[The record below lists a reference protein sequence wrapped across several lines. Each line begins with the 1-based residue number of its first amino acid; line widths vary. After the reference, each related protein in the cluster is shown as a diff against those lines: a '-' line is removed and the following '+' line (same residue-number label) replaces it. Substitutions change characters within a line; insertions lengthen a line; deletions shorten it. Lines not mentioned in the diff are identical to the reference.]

1 MPTLDF
7 LLTELAC
14 GNEVRAEAAS
24 TQFTAHG
31 EPAIDALVDLL
42 ENEDSD
48 IRWWAIRTLTT
59 FDHPRAKEHL
69 SRGLKD
75 HDLAVQQCA
84 ALALRENP
92 DSRTIS
98 QLIDLLGH
106 KDQMLSRLCGDAL
119 IAVGK
124 DATQEIIDVIECG
137 SPASR
142 VEAARVLAAIEDPNS
157 ISSLFK
163 LLDEESTLLRYW
175 AEEGLNKMGVGMM
188 FFKPE

>member
-1 MPTLDF
+1 
-7 LLTELAC
+7 
-14 GNEVRAEAAS
+14 
-24 TQFTAHG
+24 
-31 EPAIDALVDLL
+31 
-42 ENEDSD
+42 
-48 IRWWAIRTLTT
+48 
-59 FDHPRAKEHL
+59 
-69 SRGLKD
+69 LKD

-92 DSRTIS
+92 DPKTIP
-98 QLIDLLGH
+98 QLIILLGH
-106 KDQMLSRLCGDAL
+106 KDRMLSRLCGDAL

-124 DATQEIIDVIECG
+124 EATKEVLEVIENG
-137 SPASR
+137 SPTSR